1 MRRLLTALLVAF
13 GLLLVGLPAAAQSK
27 TTIQVLSIASDDAF
41 EQANA
46 LTIALKRAVSR
57 AEGWTLSK
65 GDFSLEVLTAAMGCP
80 LPPDA
85 GCQKKISQKVGS
97 NRYIWGTLAKS
108 GKKEVVAVLRL
119 WEDGEQKKDTE
130 IKYAANLTDSADDTL
145 LAIAADA
152 FARLTGEATGIVVVT
167 AGNLNG
173 KVFVDGK
180 EMGTLTD
187 GRTELTLPSGDHKVM
202 VRADGYNDAIGTV
215 TVRAGSSAEVA
226 LTPTAKGAGDAKAD
240 VTADTGGGSNT
251 KLLGY
256 VGVGVG
262 GALLLAGSYF
272 LVKTVGQRG
281 DSELDDYRNN
291 EVPKGEEACDWA
303 ESHERSDIVD
313 LCNANSRD
321 RTLAWV
327 LLPAGAV
334 VTGVGVYLLMTADD
348 KKPQTGLNTKRRR
361 PRLQPSLAVGPK
373 GGQLS
378 VNYSF

>member
-1 MRRLLTALLVAF
+1 MRRSLSAVLVAF
-13 GLLLVGLPAAAQSK
+13 GLLLIALPTAAQGK
-27 TTIQVLSIASDDAF
+27 TNIQVLSIASDDAF
-41 EQANA
+41 EQAQA
-46 LTIALKRAVSR
+46 LTIALKRAVTR
-57 AEGWTLSK
+57 AEGWSLTK

-80 LPPDA
+80 LPPDP
-85 GCQKKISQKVGS
+85 GCQKKIAAKVGS

-119 WEDGEQKKDTE
+119 YEDGSQKKDTE
-130 IKYAANLTDSADDTL
+130 IKYASNLTDASDDTL
-145 LAIAADA
+145 LSIAADG
-152 FARLTGEATGIVVVT
+152 FARLTGEATGVVVVT

-180 EMGTLTD
+180 EMGALTD
-187 GRTELTLPSGDHKVM
+187 GRTELTLPSGDHKVL

-226 LTPTAKGAGDAKAD
+226 LSPTAKGPGDTKAD
-240 VTADTGGGSNT
+240 VTQDTRTGSS

-256 VGVGVG
+256 IGVGVG
-262 GALLLAGSYF
+262 GAMVLAGSF
-272 LVKTVGQRG
+272 FFVKTLSQKG
-281 DSELDDYRNN
+281 DSELDDYRNT

-303 ESHERSDIVD
+303 KSHDRSDIVD

-327 LLPAGAV
+327 LIPAGAV

-348 KKPQTGLNTKRRR
+348 KKPESSARRR
-361 PRLQPSLAVGPK
+361 PPRFQPSLAVGPK
-373 GGQLS
+373 GGQLT